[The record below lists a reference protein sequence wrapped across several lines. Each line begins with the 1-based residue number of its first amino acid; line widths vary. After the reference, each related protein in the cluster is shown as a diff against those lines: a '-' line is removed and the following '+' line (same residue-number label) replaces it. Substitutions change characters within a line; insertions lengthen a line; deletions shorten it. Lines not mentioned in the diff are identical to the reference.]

1 MDRTSNSSNK
11 VNQGFKDPSRLNM
24 NTNTNQT
31 ETTSL
36 YVKPQTWGE
45 SLIRAIGPQAALRFG
60 KLYNVSQGSQAIGT
74 VKKTEVTV
82 KG

>member
-1 MDRTSNSSNK
+1 
-11 VNQGFKDPSRLNM
+11 M
-24 NTNTNQT
+24 NTNTKQT

-45 SLIRAIGPQAALRFG
+45 SLIKAIGPQAALRFG
-60 KLYNVSQGSQAIGT
+60 KLYQAGQCSQAIGT
-74 VKKTEVTV
+74 VKRTEVTV